1 MAKDAISII
10 ISNEADITID
20 LDRKIKKL
28 LCNCFPKDETIFSQ
42 TRYWNDVIPK
52 WSVMIEENQTIIAY
66 NAIIEREIIIGSD
79 VFSSIG
85 IGNVCV
91 DSEYQG
97 RSLAKILM
105 EKSIEQAR
113 KSKYDLGFLFCKE
126 KIKDIYQKSGWQVKM
141 KSEERLA

>member
-85 IGNVCV
+85 IGV
-91 DSEYQG
+91 Q
-97 RSLAKILM
+97 RQL
-105 EKSIEQAR
+105 
-113 KSKYDLGFLFCKE
+113 
-126 KIKDIYQKSGWQVKM
+126 
-141 KSEERLA
+141 